1 MRRPLYVLVL
11 AIVVSGIAV
20 AQQTDLSGIKICI
33 DPGHGG
39 HSDANDRHLIPDPG
53 TNFYE
58 SESNFQTAML
68 LKSLL
73 VAKGAT
79 VLLTRNTNDY
89 PNDANEPSLSARV
102 ELANTNNAT
111 WFHSIHTNATGLSV
125 NSSTNYTLMLIRE
138 KRPGGPYS
146 SSGNGLGIP
155 ETQEAVDISTI
166 IGQYIKA
173 KLRTQKTTQYLD
185 WTFYGGTNGG
195 FSLGVLRGLSMPG
208 ELSEAAFHDYFPETR
223 RLMNNRYLKMEA
235 YGLRDAFLSYFQ
247 VPSDTLCIVAGI
259 LKNSSGV
266 PINGV
271 KVRLLPENIVYNGD
285 NYNNGFYMFDSIR
298 AGSHT
303 LSFETPNYETA
314 SVDVP
319 LEAGK
324 TFFLDRSF
332 VGGAPARISWF
343 GPTTRDTLYSVYQT
357 IGMSFSAAMDT
368 ASVRQAFSITPTV
381 GGTLIW
387 YNSLTSFLFR
397 PDQPFQYLTWYTYR
411 VAATARTTGGGYLD
425 GNGDGP
431 AGDDLVIKFRTM
443 PPPVSVEQESAIPT
457 FGLAQNYPN
466 PFNPTTAI
474 SYQLLANG
482 FVTLKVYDVL
492 GREVASLVE
501 GQKGAGSYT
510 VQWNASGMP
519 SGIYLYRLSVVPSAR
534 RDLVPTEGRNGQTRD
549 QVATKKMILTK

>member
-1 MRRPLYVLVL
+1 MRKPFYVLVL
-11 AIVVSGIAV
+11 ALIASGFAV
-20 AQQTDLSGIKICI
+20 AQRTDLSGIKICI

-39 HSDANDRHLIPDPG
+39 RANEVDPDPG
-53 TNFYE
+53 THFYE
-58 SESNFQTAML
+58 AESDFVKALL

-73 VAKGAT
+73 EAKGAT
-79 VLLTRNTNDY
+79 VFLTRNTNDY
-89 PNDANEPSLSARV
+89 PDNTGPSLPARV
-102 ELANTNNAT
+102 EVANANNVD
-111 WFHSIHTNATGLSV
+111 WFHSIHSNATGGT

-146 SSGNGLGIP
+146 SSGNGLGVP
-155 ETQEAVDISTI
+155 ETQEAWDISAI
-166 IGQYIKA
+166 IGPNIKS
-173 KLRTQKTTQYLD
+173 KMRTKSLYPESLD
-185 WTFYGGTNGG
+185 WTFYGGVNGG
-195 FSLGVLRGLSMPG
+195 KSLGVIRGLSMPG
-208 ELSEAAFHDYFPETR
+208 ELSEGEFHDYYPQTR
-223 RLMNNRYLKMEA
+223 LLMNNSCLKMEA
-235 YGLRDAFLSYFQ
+235 YAIRDAFLSYFQ

-303 LSFETPNYETA
+303 LSFETLNYETA
-314 SVDVP
+314 SVVVP
-319 LEAGK
+319 LDAGK
-324 TFFLDRSF
+324 TLFLDRSF
-332 VGGAPARISWF
+332 VGGAPATLTYY
-343 GPTTRDTLYSVYQT
+343 GPTTRDTLYSVNQT
-357 IGMSFSAAMDT
+357 IGLSFSAAMDT
-368 ASVRQAFSITPTV
+368 ASFRQAFSITPTV
-381 GGTLIW
+381 SGTLIW
-387 YNSLTSFLFR
+387 YNSLTTVLFR

-425 GNGDGP
+425 GNGDGT

-492 GREVASLVE
+492 GREVASLAE
-501 GQKGAGSYT
+501 GQKEAGSYT
-510 VQWNASGMP
+510 IQWNASGMP